1 MIMDML
7 IDTLSALGETTQ
19 AQGMQPPTASDV
31 RKFENFMAAQS
42 GQDLSVEIVTP
53 ASRASFDRE
62 AEAIRQRAT
71 DFVNNVSANRLEI
84 EAMGKDI
91 LKNLDSSDPRSQLV
105 MLNYSSK
112 MMQSSTEL
120 TFITN
125 VGQSVEKNTK
135 MLFQSQA

>member
-1 MIMDML
+1 
-7 IDTLSALGETTQ
+7 
-19 AQGMQPPTASDV
+19 
-31 RKFENFMAAQS
+31 MAAQS
-42 GQDLSVEIVTP
+42 GQDTSVEIVTP
-53 ASRASFDRE
+53 ASRASFDRG

-71 DFVNNVSANRLEI
+71 DFVNKAADDRREI

-105 MLNYSSK
+105 MLSYSSK

-135 MLFQSQA
+135 MLFQTQA

>member
-7 IDTLSALGETTQ
+7 IDTLSALGESTQ
-19 AQGMQPPTASDV
+19 AQGMLPPTASDE

-42 GQDLSVEIVTP
+42 GQDTSVEIVTP
-53 ASRASFDRE
+53 ASRASFDRG

-71 DFVNNVSANRLEI
+71 DFVNKAADDRREI

-105 MLNYSSK
+105 MLSYSSK

-135 MLFQSQA
+135 MLFQTQA

>member
-1 MIMDML
+1 MDML

-42 GQDLSVEIVTP
+42 GQDTSVEIVTP
-53 ASRASFDRE
+53 ASRASFDRG

-71 DFVNNVSANRLEI
+71 DFVNKAADDRREI

>member
-1 MIMDML
+1 MDML

>member
-1 MIMDML
+1 MDML
-7 IDTLSALGETTQ
+7 IDTLSALDESTQ

-42 GQDLSVEIVTP
+42 GQDTSVEIVTP
-53 ASRASFDRE
+53 ASRASFDRG

-71 DFVNNVSANRLEI
+71 DFVNKAADDRREI

-91 LKNLDSSDPRSQLV
+91 LKNLDFSDPRSQLV
-105 MLNYSSK
+105 MLSYSSK